1 LKFLIKIKNVF
12 KKKREREREY
22 EMSEYLKL
30 IKELKIK
37 LELLATWQTRSG
49 EFLLATWQV
58 RNGEDL

>member
-12 KKKREREREY
+12 FKEREY

-37 LELLATWQTRSG
+37 SELLATWQIRSG
-49 EFLLATWQV
+49 EFLLITWRA
-58 RNGEDL
+58 RNR